1 MIAAIQPLSICSF
14 NDLERGGICLVTA
27 DEHRFAEHMA
37 LHSTEQ
43 DAGGTFTPAGGM
55 VS

>member
-1 MIAAIQPLSICSF
+1 MTLSEAGFVLSQ
-14 NDLERGGICLVTA
+14 LMSTG
-27 DEHRFAEHMA
+27 FAEHMA